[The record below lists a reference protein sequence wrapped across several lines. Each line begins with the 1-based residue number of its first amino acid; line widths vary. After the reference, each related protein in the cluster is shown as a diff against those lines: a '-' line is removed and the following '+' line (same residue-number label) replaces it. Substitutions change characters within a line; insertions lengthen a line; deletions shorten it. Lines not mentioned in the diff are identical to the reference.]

1 MIILVIKEI
10 NNTNIKFMDSVILTS
25 KLIEPYKLIEDYQ
38 DENCNLKYSGGQSIF
53 IGYMRETNQSR
64 SDIISMKLDHYPE
77 MTKKYLLK
85 LTENIKNNYNLH
97 NTLIAHRV
105 GEVFPDNCLVVVA
118 CWSTHRK
125 DSIDAVKNIL
135 EDLKHNA
142 PLWKKEFFIDKSS
155 EWVEKNT

>member
-1 MIILVIKEI
+1 
-10 NNTNIKFMDSVILTS
+10 MDSVILTS

-85 LTENIKNNYNLH
+85 LTENIKNNYNLTNYDLSLYDSSFLLTYSTSLLGNGILCNRLQSLNYKILH
-97 NTLIAHRV
+97 LQIFLLILS
-105 GEVFPDNCLVVVA
+105 FY
-118 CWSTHRK
+118 
-125 DSIDAVKNIL
+125 
-135 EDLKHNA
+135 
-142 PLWKKEFFIDKSS
+142 FFSYFF
-155 EWVEKNT
+155 